1 MDSDLPTMDLHYTGE
16 KGPLFGLTLKTGLL
30 TVVTLGIYRFW
41 AKTRI
46 RKYIWSSVNAGG
58 DTFEYTGTGL
68 EKLLGF
74 LVAIVFLAVYLGI
87 VQMVLFYFGLN
98 IMIDPE
104 TADPAQVIGQV
115 AAIYI
120 SFFAVLPFLLYAMY
134 RARRYKMARTRFRG
148 IRLGMEKGAWGYV
161 ARALGYGFLSVI
173 TLGILT
179 PLSTFKLEKYMAD
192 RSFYGSA
199 RVHQHGRWTALYP
212 AMKHLLIG
220 IAILA
225 ISGGIL
231 TWAAL
236 SQINATGAMV
246 VVGVIGVFV
255 GYIWFIIGAV
265 YYGVRSFG
273 YLMGHKTLGDE
284 ISFVSEPRTGA
295 VIKIFILGGLL
306 LSVLAS
312 VVFGVV
318 GALAA
323 AFVPLVMDAGPTTM
337 IVLGVLGAV
346 GYVIALVVTQA
357 LSMILITQPILAHYI
372 DTIRVRN
379 PEALN
384 RIAQRE
390 AETGVD
396 AEGFADALDIGGAI

>member
-1 MDSDLPTMDLHYTGE
+1 MALRYTGE

-30 TVVTLGIYRFW
+30 TVVTLGLYRFW

-104 TADPAQVIGQV
+104 TAEPAQVIGQIS
-115 AAIYI
+115 AIYI
-120 SFFAVLPFLLYAMY
+120 SFFAVLPFLLYAVY

-161 ARALGYGFLSVI
+161 ARALLYGVLSVI
-173 TLGILT
+173 SLGLLT
-179 PLSTFKLEKYMAD
+179 PLMTFRLEKYMAD

-199 RVHQHGRWTALYP
+199 RVHQNGRWTALYP

-220 IAILA
+220 IAILLVSA
-225 ISGGIL
+225 GL
-231 TWAAL
+231 MVW
-236 SQINATGAMV
+236 GAV
-246 VVGVIGVFV
+246 PSPGSYEPRSVIV
-255 GYIWFIIGAV
+255 IIGGGVGTFIGYLWLIIGSV

-273 YLMGHKTLGDE
+273 YLMSHKTLGRRDRLRLGTARRGRGQDLHPRRPAALRAGLGRLRGGRRAGGGLHPAADGRGADDDDRAGPAGGPWLRGRAGGDAGALDDPDHPADPRPLHRHDPGA
-284 ISFVSEPRTGA
+284 EPRGA
-295 VIKIFILGGLL
+295 EPHRP
-306 LSVLAS
+306 A
-312 VVFGVV
+312 
-318 GALAA
+318 
-323 AFVPLVMDAGPTTM
+323 
-337 IVLGVLGAV
+337 
-346 GYVIALVVTQA
+346 
-357 LSMILITQPILAHYI
+357 
-372 DTIRVRN
+372 
-379 PEALN
+379 
-384 RIAQRE
+384 
-390 AETGVD
+390 
-396 AEGFADALDIGGAI
+396 